1 MSISEYN
8 EPGILNVL
16 PEHRI
21 KTLKPKRYGN
31 TYRLELNKD
40 VKEIYEGVR
49 FGWIHVREFDKPWR
63 ITAVRLVCRIKPTNY
78 QGTFSCSDP
87 GLTRIWY
94 AGAYDVKVNLMR
106 AGIGSILIDRG
117 DRVIWTVECG
127 SSLQAALAAFG
138 NWDLLRR
145 HLVDTGASDANG
157 IEVNVLH
164 WIIGLLDYYR
174 YTGDATAI
182 EELLPKVIA
191 KLDHAN
197 AIYPNPKMLW
207 FAWDER
213 AGNGFDE
220 PNLPECKHAYRMTF
234 LRVCRDFAKAMDAFG
249 RSDLRDKYQG
259 IVDQRTAELRKL
271 PKWCEPFGIFASSA
285 AVNAGITTPEEQQE
299 IFRREFSDR
308 AGRVVNCPFDVYY
321 CLQALARMGRH
332 DVALAM
338 ARDCWGGQIECGATT
353 LFEVYRPE
361 WNQFLEKERPHPKQ
375 PVGIHEPVSHLGQRH
390 HVMAI

>member
-197 AIYPNPKMLW
+197 AIYPQPQNALVCLG
-207 FAWDER
+207 R
-213 AGNGFDE
+213 AG
-220 PNLPECKHAYRMTF
+220 
-234 LRVCRDFAKAMDAFG
+234 
-249 RSDLRDKYQG
+249 
-259 IVDQRTAELRKL
+259 
-271 PKWCEPFGIFASSA
+271 
-285 AVNAGITTPEEQQE
+285 
-299 IFRREFSDR
+299 
-308 AGRVVNCPFDVYY
+308 
-321 CLQALARMGRH
+321 
-332 DVALAM
+332 
-338 ARDCWGGQIECGATT
+338 
-353 LFEVYRPE
+353 
-361 WNQFLEKERPHPKQ
+361 
-375 PVGIHEPVSHLGQRH
+375 GQRIRRAQLAGVQARVPNDLPARVSRFREGH
-390 HVMAI
+390 GRIRTK